1 MSGKKHRQR
10 PLVEALHKKINMAN
24 CRQYSC
30 YPSSDFSVLGL
41 LVLPSSVRFHL
52 YVLFPARQPSAIVRG
67 SLWLRVPI

>member
-1 MSGKKHRQR
+1 
-10 PLVEALHKKINMAN
+10 MAN